1 MNTIGVLFTVAVFL
15 TVHTF
20 IMKMFKGVNKVEV
33 KKKFERPAVV
43 NTKLIR

>member
-1 MNTIGVLFTVAVFL
+1 MNIIGVLITVTVFL

-20 IMKMFKGVNKVEV
+20 IMKMFKGVNKVE
-33 KKKFERPAVV
+33 KKEYKRPAVV

>member
-1 MNTIGVLFTVAVFL
+1 MNTIGVILTVTVFL

-20 IMKMFKGVNKVEV
+20 IMKMFNSVNKV
-33 KKKFERPAVV
+33 KKEKFKRPAVI